1 MGTHNRLAGE
11 AELVITWRMITI
23 GFCAISFLW
32 WLGDAWRSGNDL
44 GYVNALPCAIRS
56 KHPLVSVGRSH
67 GRPDSGTKVPVSPRA
82 YSWANVYIPGT
93 LCTPGCWRRG
103 HQEIRDKLLSCGS
116 SSIASETSLL
126 LLSSMENYPERK
138 LLSVEI
144 RDLTVSLLCVYI
156 KSGTMIIPLGM
167 RSSLGHHL

>member
-1 MGTHNRLAGE
+1 MLILGQMFISRALFVRPAVGDEATRRLGTNYC
-11 AELVITWRMITI
+11 LV
-23 GFCAISFLW
+23 G
-32 WLGDAWRSGNDL
+32 
-44 GYVNALPCAIRS
+44 
-56 KHPLVSVGRSH
+56 
-67 GRPDSGTKVPVSPRA
+67 
-82 YSWANVYIPGT
+82 
-93 LCTPGCWRRG
+93 
-103 HQEIRDKLLSCGS
+103 QGS

-126 LLSSMENYPERK
+126 LLSSIENYPERK